1 MKRVMVLVA
10 LLTVGALPLAVIAFQ
25 QPAGRGGPQ
34 AQAPRVVEVEK
45 LRDNLW
51 MLKGGGG
58 NTAVFAGTNG
68 LVVVDTK
75 NPGWGQ
81 PILDKI
87 KELTSKPITT
97 VINTHTHGDHVS
109 GNVEFPAMI
118 EIIVQENT
126 KKNMETMAPA
136 TGIAQQGPPTNIFK
150 VNNGKGMATKTF
162 KDKMSIG
169 SGNDKID
176 LYYFGRGHT
185 NGDAWVV
192 FPALRLMHAGDIF
205 SGKNLP
211 LLDANNGGS
220 GVLIGDTIAKAA
232 KGVKNID
239 TVITGHSTTMTMKD
253 LSEYAD
259 FNHDF
264 LKAVQDAKK
273 AGKSVDDVANSWKM
287 PEKYAGYAAAQP
299 ARLKSNVQVIF
310 DELK

>member
-1 MKRVMVLVA
+1 MVLVA
-10 LLTVGALPLAVIAFQ
+10 LLTLGALPLAVTAFQ
-25 QPAGRGGPQ
+25 QPAGGQ
-34 AQAPRVVEVEK
+34 AAAPKVVEVEK

-68 LVVVDTK
+68 VVVVDTK

-81 PILDKI
+81 PILDQI
-87 KELTSKPITT
+87 KGLTSKPITT

-150 VNNGKGMATKTF
+150 VNNGKGLPTKTF

-169 SGNDKID
+169 SGNDRID

-185 NGDAWVV
+185 NGDSFVV
-192 FPALRLMHAGDIF
+192 FPALRTMHVGDMF
-205 SGKNLP
+205 AWKALP
-211 LLDANNGGS
+211 YVDVSNGGS
-220 GVLIGDTIAKAA
+220 VVEQPGTLAKVVA
-232 KGVKNID
+232 GVKDVD
-239 TVITGHSTTMTMKD
+239 TVINGHIPVSSWNDLKD
-253 LSEYAD
+253 YAAFTKD
-259 FNHDF
+259 FVTF
-264 LKAVQDAKK
+264 AAGAVK
-273 AGKSVDDVANSWKM
+273 AGKTVDQAAAEYRID
-287 PEKYAGYAAAQP
+287 PKYKGYAVSVNPLFGSAKANLQI
-299 ARLKSNVQVIF
+299 AY
-310 DELK
+310 DELKKK